1 MKDPYEINL
10 LADFYEY
17 IQEKPYKEII
27 DIVEE
32 FMEHKDK
39 ELTEKAH
46 KDYMDYM
53 ESKDNPTLEEI
64 KNGLNTKENELPTP
78 RGYKEKI
85 QNKINE
91 NEKQNNR
98 PTNKRKPL

>member
-17 IQEKPYKEII
+17 IQEKPKAYKEII

-46 KDYMDYM
+46 KDYMDHM
-53 ESKDNPTLEEI
+53 ESKDNPTTI
-64 KNGLNTKENELPTP
+64 
-78 RGYKEKI
+78 I
-85 QNKINE
+85 
-91 NEKQNNR
+91 
-98 PTNKRKPL
+98 TNPQR